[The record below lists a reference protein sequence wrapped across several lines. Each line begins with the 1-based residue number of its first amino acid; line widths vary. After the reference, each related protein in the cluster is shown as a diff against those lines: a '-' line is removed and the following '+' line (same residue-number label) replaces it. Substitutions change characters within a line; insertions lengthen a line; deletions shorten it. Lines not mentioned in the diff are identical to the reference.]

1 MADAAEARKVT
12 IRQQGAPEVTITVPA
27 GVRVQ
32 ERRRVTLVGG
42 VRVVQCRLARSD
54 RDMTGR
60 AALPPRA
67 GGRRRSPA
75 APV

>member
-1 MADAAEARKVT
+1 MADTAEARKVT

-42 VRVVQCRLARSD
+42 VRVVQCRLVRSD

-60 AALPPRA
+60 TRSAA
-67 GGRRRSPA
+67 RRRTCRSPA